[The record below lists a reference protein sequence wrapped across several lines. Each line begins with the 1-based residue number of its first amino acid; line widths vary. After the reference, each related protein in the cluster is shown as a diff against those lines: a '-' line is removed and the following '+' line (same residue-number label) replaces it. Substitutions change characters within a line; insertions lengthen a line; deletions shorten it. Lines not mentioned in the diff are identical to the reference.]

1 MCFAFF
7 FLLHAIALLSECDM
21 LLQKHLCFRQHDVLS
36 KAYGILALGQIY
48 VKLFLE
54 KIYFFHI
61 FRNAK
66 TEQEFSS
73 T

>member
-1 MCFAFF
+1 MNMM
-7 FLLHAIALLSECDM
+7 S
-21 LLQKHLCFRQHDVLS
+21 LS
-36 KAYGILALGQIY
+36 KAYGIVALGQIY

-54 KIYFFHI
+54 KFTFFHI

-73 T
+73 R